1 MGTIEGRNV
10 MNGPPSL
17 LTVEEVAK
25 RLKMAPFTIR
35 KWVRLGRLP
44 ALRLGD
50 RSIRFMP
57 EVVERWVRE
66 QRI

>member
-1 MGTIEGRNV
+1 MP
-10 MNGPPSL
+10 GPTSL
-17 LTVEEVAK
+17 LTVEEVAE
-25 RLKMAPFTIR
+25 RLKLAPFTVR

-57 EVVERWVRE
+57 EAVERWVRE

>member
-1 MGTIEGRNV
+1 MPKEGRNV
-10 MNGPPSL
+10 VNGPPRL
-17 LTVEEVAK
+17 LTVEEVAE
-25 RLKMAPFTIR
+25 RLKMAPFTVR

-50 RSIRFMP
+50 RRIRFMP
-57 EVVERWVRE
+57 EAVERWVRE